1 MPATIAEQFS
11 LAKLILL
18 VLIGLLVYWILKSYA
33 RNAQRSAD
41 RPTSSSTVEDM
52 VRCAHCGVNL
62 PKSESILSQGNF
74 FCSDAHRKLFQ
85 K

>member
-1 MPATIAEQFS
+1 M
-11 LAKLILL
+11 AKLILL
-18 VLIGLLVYWILKSYA
+18 ALIGLLIYWILKSYA

-41 RPTSSSTVEDM
+41 KPPPASEVEDM
-52 VRCAHCGVNL
+52 VRCAKCGVNL

-74 FCSDAHRKLFQ
+74 FCSDEHRKLFQ

>member
-1 MPATIAEQFS
+1 M
-11 LAKLILL
+11 AKLILL
-18 VLIGLLVYWILKSYA
+18 ALIGLLIYWILKSYA

-41 RPTSSSTVEDM
+41 KPPTTSEVEDM
-52 VRCAHCGVNL
+52 VRCAQCGVNL

-74 FCSDAHRKLFQ
+74 FCSDEHRKLFQ

>member
-1 MPATIAEQFS
+1 M
-11 LAKLILL
+11 AKLILL
-18 VLIGLLVYWILKSYA
+18 ALIGLLVYWILKSYA

-41 RPTSSSTVEDM
+41 SPPPDGKVEDM
-52 VRCAHCGVNL
+52 VRCAQCGVNL

-74 FCSDAHRKLFQ
+74 FCSDEHRKHFQ

>member
-1 MPATIAEQFS
+1 M
-11 LAKLILL
+11 AKLILL
-18 VLIGLLVYWILKSYA
+18 ALIGLLIYWILKSYA

-41 RPTSSSTVEDM
+41 KPPASNVEDM

-62 PKSESILSQGNF
+62 PKSESILSQGNY
-74 FCSDAHRKLFQ
+74 FCSDEHRKHFQ

>member
-1 MPATIAEQFS
+1 

-18 VLIGLLVYWILKSYA
+18 ALIGLLIYWILKSYA

-41 RPTSSSTVEDM
+41 KPPAASDVEDM
-52 VRCAHCGVNL
+52 VRCTHCGVNL

-74 FCSDAHRKLFQ
+74 FCSDEHRKLFQ